1 MADDFYT
8 SIEKADS
15 LDDVFGESMFKD
27 VPRDWWIALTD
38 VVASTKAIEE
48 GRYKEVNSAGSL
60 PVMAISNYLGN
71 MDFPF
76 LFGGDGVT
84 CLVPAGAVDALRD
97 ILIATVRSVK
107 KAFDLDLRLALI
119 PVKDLRDRGR
129 ILRVARWEVS
139 PHYTQ
144 AIFEGD
150 GFDEAESILKS
161 SVPRYIVPIAGTT
174 SFEPN
179 FTGYTCRWQDF
190 PSSKDETIALLV
202 KFRKSDHRFIRDFLK
217 DLQVLVGTEVEHHPL
232 RIETHRHAFASKRLR
247 AETAIR
253 AGATRGWRAF
263 AYLQKVRLQII
274 WVMLLS
280 ALRLRVFQG
289 RKDLSLT
296 KQENIA
302 SSDFRKYDN
311 AVKMILAVTRKSR
324 EGLQKKLEDSRAKGD
339 IFYGIHVSDRAT
351 ITCLMHTNTGAEV
364 HFVDA
369 ADGGY
374 AIAAKQIKAQIKEA
388 AAVSPPLNGL

>member
-1 MADDFYT
+1 MADDFYA
-8 SIEKADS
+8 SIEKAES
-15 LDDVFGESMFKD
+15 LVEVFGESMFED
-27 VPRDWWIALTD
+27 VPPDWWIALTD

-76 LFGGDGVT
+76 VFGGDGVT

-97 ILIATVRSVK
+97 ILVGTVRSVK
-107 KAFDLDLRLALI
+107 KAFDLELRLAMI
-119 PVKDLRDRGR
+119 PVKDLRERGR
-129 ILRVARWEVS
+129 TLRVARWAVS

-150 GFDEAESILKS
+150 GFEEAETILKD
-161 SVPRYIVPIAGTT
+161 SVPRYIVPADRET
-174 SFEPN
+174 SFLPD

-202 KFRKSDHRFIRDFLK
+202 KFRRNDHGFIRNFLD
-217 DLQVLVGTEVEHHPL
+217 DLQLLVGTEVEHHPL
-232 RIETHRHAFASKRLR
+232 RLETHRPAFGTKRLN
-247 AETAIR
+247 AEAAIQ
-253 AGATRGWRAF
+253 AGATRGWRAI
-263 AYLQKVRLQII
+263 AYRQKARAQII
-274 WVMLLS
+274 FSMLLS
-280 ALRLRVFQG
+280 ALRLRYLQG
-289 RKDLSLT
+289 KKDLSRT
-296 KQENIA
+296 KEENIA

-311 AVKMILAVTRKSR
+311 AVKMILAVSRESR
-324 EGLQKKLEDSRAKGD
+324 EGLQRRLESARAKGE
-339 IFYGIHVSDRAT
+339 IFYGLHVSDRAT

-374 AIAAKQIKAQIKEA
+374 AFAARQIKSQMKA
-388 AAVSPPLNGL
+388 AAARS